1 MKGMKKRVILIHL
14 IGAIVARAAFFGI
27 NPLAIGY
34 FTAAYLAKT
43 GGGIIFFA
51 VMIGIATVM
60 PTLAVLKYLIVMI
73 TTIVIIESP
82 LMKKRQLPN
91 TLLNMIPP
99 ITLFAISTMEVAASG
114 NRSRLMLF
122 AFLEAVIVFVSA
134 GIFRSGIDYL
144 LKAAKGYKMNNEQMI
159 SMAVTVAVIVYATPD
174 LSNVYIAPVETV
186 VFFLILFFTYKYG
199 VGQGA
204 VTGAVCGLVLSLR
217 GAPIAGLGMLSMMG
231 IAPAVFRELGRVPT
245 ATIYMIT
252 AALMGIVFEG
262 MTLTIQQI
270 GALVSA
276 VLVFLLL
283 PRSLVYR
290 SDMESKVEA
299 QEPFTSQNIGDI
311 AKTRMRVFSDSFLK
325 LAKTLTTITDKQ
337 VTFQQQEINR
347 IFEDISEKLCKNCSN
362 CSKCWEN
369 NFNETYQAAS
379 KLFDVAEKNG
389 VVLKEDIPFSFADS
403 CICADQFI
411 LETNRGF
418 EIAKLNHIWHNRLA
432 ESREVIADHLKEVST
447 VIQDISSDL
456 YGRAEASRLEEEQII
471 HCLKL
476 ERIHIKNISV
486 LERSDKRK
494 EIYLNAACRNGRCVT
509 AKEVAAVISKVL
521 GIRMCVSE
529 ASKTVISK
537 EYDNYIFVEDTKF
550 KVLTGVARA
559 MKEKISGDNFSV
571 LKMET
576 GEMMIA
582 LSDGMGTGP
591 EASEESEAVVS
602 LLEQLI
608 DAGFKAE
615 TAIKL
620 INSGLALKVGE
631 QTFSTIDMSIINL
644 FTGIC
649 EFIKIGAA
657 TTFIKRDNWVETIS
671 STTMPIGM
679 LQNVDYDTV
688 TKKLYEGDI
697 IIMVSD
703 GVLDCI
709 KEDDKEAFME
719 RLIMEL
725 NSNNPQK
732 IANQI
737 MDRTLAQRNYVPMDD
752 MTVITAGIW
761 LK

>member
-73 TTIVIIESP
+73 TTIVILEAPI
-82 LMKKRQLPN
+82 LKNRQLPKP
-91 TLLNMIPP
+91 LLNMIPP
-99 ITLFAISTMEVAASG
+99 LALFAISMMEVVANG
-114 NRSRLMLF
+114 NKSRLILF

-159 SMAVTVAVIVYATPD
+159 SMAVTVAVIVYAIPE

-186 VFFLILFFTYKYG
+186 VFFLVLFFTYKYG

-217 GAPIAGLGMLSMMG
+217 GAPIAGLGMLCMMG

-245 ATIYMIT
+245 ATIYMVT

-283 PRSLVYR
+283 PRSLAYR
-290 SDMESKVEA
+290 SDLENIVKG
-299 QEPFTSQNIGDI
+299 QEPFTTQNIGDI

-362 CSKCWEN
+362 CSNCWEN

-456 YGRAEASRLEEEQII
+456 YGRAEVSSFEEEQII
-471 HCLKL
+471 RCLKL
-476 ERIHIKNISV
+476 ERIHIKSISV

-494 EIYLNAACRNGRCVT
+494 EIYLNAACRSGRCVT
-509 AKEVAAVISKVL
+509 AKEAAAVISNML

-537 EYDNYIFVEDTKF
+537 EYDNYIFIEDTKF

-559 MKEKISGDNFSV
+559 MKDKVSGDNFSV

-576 GEMMIA
+576 GEIMIA

-591 EASEESEAVVS
+591 EASDESEAVVS

-644 FTGIC
+644 FTGVC

-697 IIMVSD
+697 VIMVSD

-732 IANQI
+732 IANLI